1 MAELTLK
8 KKFTKKEF
16 QRRADEILGALFREA
31 TTFPDISEAAKG
43 ERRERSR
50 RDHFYFFKTYLPHYF
65 AEEPAEFHAELIE
78 LTDRRPGKG
87 EVVTPAVVAAPR
99 EFAKTTVI
107 SFGYSLHQICHK
119 LRHFIMLA
127 SDSEDLASDLTG
139 YIYLELLY
147 NERIKCDFGELV
159 RDNWAVDD
167 FVTLNDIRLMARGR
181 GQRLRGLKHKQHR
194 PDLIML
200 DDLENDQNVKNPRLV
215 KDLLNWIK
223 TAVYAAIDARG
234 SLLWIGTI
242 LAKRSALATALFSDE
257 EPWRHWVRRVYRAIQ
272 EDGSA
277 LWPERHPL
285 EKLLEQK
292 KMMGSLAFNREKM
305 NDPRDEEG
313 MFQEEWIRYYHPAD
327 LSGKALATVAFFDP
341 SLETGAS
348 ADFKAIIT
356 VGVDYRDMIV
366 YVLDAFIKRCT
377 LDTAFDVAFSRHH
390 EHGFQVFGVE
400 DNLFQRLLLKEF
412 ERLGRERREWLPVR
426 GVTSKLNKETRIAR
440 LSPYVEKGNI
450 RFRRG
455 HSDQDL
461 LVEQLIYFP
470 SKTVHDDG
478 PDALEGAVS
487 LLQNAVMGP
496 VEYETVIPGRFSTER
511 RGADGYERVRGAW

>member
-1 MAELTLK
+1 
-8 KKFTKKEF
+8 
-16 QRRADEILGALFREA
+16 
-31 TTFPDISEAAKG
+31 
-43 ERRERSR
+43 
-50 RDHFYFFKTYLPHYF
+50 
-65 AEEPAEFHAELIE
+65 
-78 LTDRRPGKG
+78 
-87 EVVTPAVVAAPR
+87 
-99 EFAKTTVI
+99 
-107 SFGYSLHQICHK
+107 
-119 LRHFIMLA
+119 
-127 SDSEDLASDLTG
+127 
-139 YIYLELLY
+139 
-147 NERIKCDFGELV
+147 
-159 RDNWAVDD
+159 
-167 FVTLNDIRLMARGR
+167 
-181 GQRLRGLKHKQHR
+181 
-194 PDLIML
+194 
-200 DDLENDQNVKNPRLV
+200 
-215 KDLLNWIK
+215 
-223 TAVYAAIDARG
+223 
-234 SLLWIGTI
+234 
-242 LAKRSALATALFSDE
+242 
-257 EPWRHWVRRVYRAIQ
+257 
-272 EDGSA
+272 
-277 LWPERHPL
+277 
-285 EKLLEQK
+285 
-292 KMMGSLAFNREKM
+292 M